1 MFISAGR
8 GSRLVVQI
16 CGIPECHWEQICGI
30 PECYGTG
37 NRGRCINSSVSRVTP
52 NNSNTL
58 NKSLETCPL
67 AIGLLQTSRE
77 FASVGEAGPE
87 AEGTAWLT
95 PFSQTATP
103 PTCHP
108 NRCHSQL
115 PALQLGPLLGVAAAW
130 RGAMR
135 YSPLSLTSPILWV
148 RRAVCWGWHMEG
160 IGISS
165 IVFVIRLLFSLFV
178 CFFLFAAG
186 TCTTCPDDLYRFL
199 CSPGLPPLQQKSSQ
213 LSFLNTM
220 LNWYTWTTAV
230 L

>member
-135 YSPLSLTSPILWV
+135 NSPLSLTSPILWV

-178 CFFLFAAG
+178 FFFICG
-186 TCTTCPDDLYRFL
+186 RDLHYMPRW
-199 CSPGLPPLQQKSSQ
+199 PI
-213 LSFLNTM
+213 SFSM
-220 LNWYTWTTAV
+220 
-230 L
+230 